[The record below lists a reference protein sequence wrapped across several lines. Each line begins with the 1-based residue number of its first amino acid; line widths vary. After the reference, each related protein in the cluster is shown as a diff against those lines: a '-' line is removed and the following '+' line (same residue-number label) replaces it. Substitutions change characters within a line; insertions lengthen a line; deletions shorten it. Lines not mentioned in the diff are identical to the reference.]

1 MYCPK
6 CRKLMKVANYKGID
20 RYICQSSS
28 CRTAISENK
37 IIQLD
42 IDNYT
47 KISEYIVDEED
58 NDSLKTFVL
67 LKEKS
72 LQPLLL
78 KNTNNALEKNK
89 NKLCII
95 QCKSKDEA
103 INIFKSMFNYIVIN
117 EDSIAEIEII
127 FQ

>member
-42 IDNYT
+42 IDSYT
-47 KISEYIVDEED
+47 KIKEYIIDEEED
-58 NDSLKTFVL
+58 NTLKTFVL
-67 LKEKS
+67 
-72 LQPLLL
+72 
-78 KNTNNALEKNK
+78 
-89 NKLCII
+89 
-95 QCKSKDEA
+95 
-103 INIFKSMFNYIVIN
+103 SMFNYIVIN

>member
-42 IDNYT
+42 IDSYT
-47 KISEYIVDEED
+47 KIKEYIIDEEED
-58 NDSLKTFVL
+58 NTLKTFVL

-78 KNTNNALEKNK
+78 KNTNNALEKK
-89 NKLCII
+89 
-95 QCKSKDEA
+95 KDEA